1 MKIPKKNNEK
11 LNKLMT
17 AFYDYVGEYHI
28 DNICVEL
35 ENLREEI
42 ERTEVPRTLD
52 ERVYKHIS
60 SVGRKKNRGKA
71 VTKTKRIFSRVA
83 IALVVL
89 FASLTTL
96 TFSVDAF
103 KLRIFNLFS
112 RDYDEYS
119 SVKISEDTEG
129 KIKIEWENY
138 YFPSYLPEGFYIN
151 KISELNGMKEIWFK
165 NNSGDFI
172 FFTQAPNGIDVS
184 IDTEGGEKK
193 EVFINNRKAVFT
205 VKDGKN
211 ILFWNNEECSF
222 YLLSNLDEKKMK
234 FIAESIEKK

>member
-28 DNICVEL
+28 DNICAEIDSL
-35 ENLREEI
+35 TDEI

-52 ERVYKHIS
+52 ERIYKDI
-60 SVGRKKNRGKA
+60 GRLGEGKNRKKSVQKA
-71 VTKTKRIFSRVA
+71 KKAYSRVA
-83 IALVVL
+83 IAVLVMFISV
-89 FASLTTL
+89 FTL
-96 TFSVDAF
+96 TFDVDAF

-119 SVKISEDTEG
+119 SVKISEDIKNEA
-129 KIKIEWENY
+129 KIEWEDY
-138 YFPSYLPEGFYIN
+138 YFPAYLPEGFFIES
-151 KISELNGMKEIWFK
+151 IRELVGTKEFKFK

-172 FFTQAPNGIDVS
+172 FFTQAPNGINVNL
-184 IDTEGGEKK
+184 DTEGGEKK

-222 YLLSNLDEKKMK
+222 YLLSNLDETKMK
-234 FIAESIEKK
+234 YIAESIEKK